1 MLRFLLHILGVV
13 VGYLPLP
20 LSDALGSMFGLL
32 MGRVIRFRRVEVL
45 DTLSRCLPERSDTEC
60 RRIAD
65 DMYANFGLNLVE
77 TLRLAYGRP
86 DPLLAKVRV
95 LDREIVEEALANEK
109 GVLILTAHL
118 GNWEMLA
125 VAATREG
132 FPSSIV
138 VKEIKGVAINDLI
151 VRMRERF
158 GTGLVPQRNAYRQCL
173 RVLKKN
179 QLLGFMLDQNM
190 IRDEG
195 VFVDFF
201 GKPACTTPGLAHL
214 AAHSGA
220 VVVPAFAV
228 RREADRG
235 LDIQV
240 LPPLPAPADRS
251 PEAIQEAT
259 QLYTGAVEDMIRRYP
274 GQWNWIH
281 RRWRTR
287 PLAYA
292 EVE

>member
-1 MLRFLLHILGVV
+1 
-13 VGYLPLP
+13 
-20 LSDALGSMFGLL
+20 
-32 MGRVIRFRRVEVL
+32 MGRVVRFRRVEVL
-45 DTLSRCLPERSDTEC
+45 DTLARCLPETTDVDC
-60 RRIAD
+60 RHIANG
-65 DMYANFGLNLVE
+65 MYANFGLSLTE
-77 TLRLAYGRP
+77 GLRLAYGRP
-86 DPLLAKVRV
+86 DPLLARVKV
-95 LDREIVEEALANEK
+95 LNPEIVDQAAEAGK

-125 VAATREG
+125 VAAARDG
-132 FPSSIV
+132 YQASIV
-138 VKEIKGVAINDLI
+138 VKAIKGAAIEDMV

-158 GTGLVPQRNAYRQCL
+158 GTELVPQRNAYRQCL

-201 GKPACTTPGLAHL
+201 GKPACTTTGLAHL

-220 VVVPAFAV
+220 VVVPAFCV
-228 RREADRG
+228 RRPDDRG
-235 LDIQV
+235 VDIQV
-240 LPPLPAPADRS
+240 QPPLPAPVDRS
-251 PEAIQEAT
+251 PEAIREAT
-259 QLYTGAVEDMIRRYP
+259 QVYTRAVEDMIRRYP

-292 EVE
+292 D